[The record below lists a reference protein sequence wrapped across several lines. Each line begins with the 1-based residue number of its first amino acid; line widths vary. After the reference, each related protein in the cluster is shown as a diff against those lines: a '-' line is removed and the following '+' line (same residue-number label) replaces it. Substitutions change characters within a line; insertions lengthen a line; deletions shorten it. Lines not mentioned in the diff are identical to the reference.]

1 MLTVAA
7 EDPLKEPVESP
18 VPNVNELGV
27 AAVTVVEPPR
37 LTAFPL
43 IVTELFV
50 SPAFGIVETA
60 VTALV
65 PLPTK

>member
-27 AAVTVVEPPR
+27 APGSHKGMDQIPR
-37 LTAFPL
+37 YARRAAGGGYEKGAGSFRRRRLSFR
-43 IVTELFV
+43 
-50 SPAFGIVETA
+50 
-60 VTALV
+60 
-65 PLPTK
+65 